1 MIDLRWKSPGPVAG
15 QFMQSMAMVQAIQ
28 GPIGGGKTSTV
39 FMKNIQLATRQR
51 PSPRDGVSYYKLCVV
66 GIDYRRL
73 WKGTIPSWWEWMP
86 KDQGNW
92 TGTTDGPAT
101 HVINLTLGD
110 GRKVMLTV
118 DFVGIGDNKAED
130 VLRGYQ
136 PTAFLLNEADLL
148 AEDVFTYCLGR
159 AGRYPR
165 ALDGG
170 PSWRG
175 VMMDFNAPEADS
187 WVERR
192 VVHADLDE
200 QVVKIIEEAL
210 AEARLEG
217 SQVDGIVEY
226 FCQPGGL
233 DPNAENLENLPPKYY
248 ELQMAGQPQ
257 WYIDRMIHN
266 KTGFSRDHKVIWPE
280 YNDRI
285 HCASAS
291 IEPVRGLPIS
301 IGVDAG
307 GTPAGTVGQTMPNG
321 QHRVLAEITTDPNS
335 FTGPKNFA
343 QAFNRLLKE
352 RFEGFKISHA
362 TGDPSS
368 AFGGDEEDV
377 FWLRTVSDVME
388 VHFRPAS
395 TNALAPRFEV
405 IRRPLTQ
412 LIDGDQ
418 PAYVISPDCKV
429 LRRGLANKYRFR
441 KRQIQGVNAY
451 QDKVDKTDE
460 SHVCEAEQ
468 YRMLGCSDYSAVL
481 GRGIE
486 RARSG
491 VRQSHYITDD
501 TSPQEVQRLLR
512 DMNGGDH
519 L

>member
-1 MIDLRWKSPGPVAG
+1 MIDLRWKSPGPVASA
-15 QFMQSMAMVQAIQ
+15 FMGSKALVQAIQ

-39 FMKNIQLATRQR
+39 FMKNIHLAARQR

-86 KDQGNW
+86 KTEGNW

-101 HVINLTLGD
+101 HVIPMTLNGQNIL
-110 GRKVMLTV
+110 LTV

-148 AEDVFTYCLGR
+148 SEDVFTYCLGR

-165 ALDGG
+165 AIDGG

-192 VVHADLDE
+192 VVHADLDP
-200 QVVKIIEEAL
+200 QVVGIIEKAL
-210 AEARLEG
+210 KAAREEG
-217 SQVDGIVEY
+217 SQIDGIIEY

-233 DPNAENLENLPPKYY
+233 DPNAENVENLPPGYY

-266 KTGFSRDHKVIWPE
+266 KTGFSRDHKVVWPE
-280 YNDRI
+280 YSDRR
-285 HCASAS
+285 HCASAP
-291 IEPVRGLPIS
+291 IEPVKGLPLS

-307 GTPAGTVGQTMPNG
+307 GTPAATIGQQMPNG
-321 QHRVLAEITTDPNS
+321 QHRVLAEVTTDPS
-335 FTGPKNFA
+335 AFTGPKRFGEALNKV
-343 QAFNRLLKE
+343 LKDD
-352 RFEGFKISHA
+352 FGGFKVGHA
-362 TGDPSS
+362 TGDPSA
-368 AFGGDEEDV
+368 AFGGDEEDQA
-377 FWLRTVSDVME
+377 WLNTLTDVTQIG
-388 VHFRPAS
+388 FRPAQ
-395 TNALAPRFEV
+395 TNALTPRFEV
-405 IRRPLTQ
+405 IRLPLVAN
-412 LIDGDQ
+412 IDGDT
-418 PAYVISPDCKV
+418 PAYVISPRCKV
-429 LRRGLANKYRFR
+429 LRKGLANGYRFR
-441 KRQIQGVNAY
+441 KRQVSGVEAY
-451 QDKVDKTDE
+451 QDKVEKNE
-460 SHVCEAEQ
+460 WSHVCEAEQ

-481 GRGIE
+481 GRGLD
-486 RARSG
+486 RKNRG
-491 VRQSHYITDD
+491 VRQTHYITDD
-501 TSPQEVQRLLR
+501 TPPEEVRRLIGR
-512 DMNGGDH
+512 MNESDY